1 MQPIA
6 FLDLQAEY
14 REVRCEI
21 DEAIHRVLE
30 RNQFILGPEVDAF
43 EREFA
48 AYCGASHA
56 IGVNSGTSALHL
68 ALLALGI
75 GPGDEVITVPFTF
88 FASVATIHY
97 AGATPVLVD
106 IDPVTINID
115 VPQIEARI
123 TPRTK
128 AILVVHLYG
137 QPAEM
142 DAIQEIAAQH
152 GLAVI
157 EDAAQAHGAEYKG
170 RTAGTIGDIGCFSF
184 YPTKNLGA
192 PGEGGMVVTN
202 NAEHAHRVRMLR
214 DWGQEE
220 KYRPTLRG
228 YNYRLQGLQAAALRV
243 KLRRLD
249 AWTDAR
255 RANAVRYDELLRDS
269 GLILPVAAPGA
280 KHVYHLYTI
289 RTENRDALQKHL
301 AEQGVPTA
309 VHYPLPLHLL
319 PAYADDRYP
328 RGSFPVAEACADTVL
343 SLPVHP
349 FLSGEQVDRVA
360 SAVHSFAGLKVCYC

>member
-1 MQPIA
+1 
-6 FLDLQAEY
+6 
-14 REVRCEI
+14 
-21 DEAIHRVLE
+21 
-30 RNQFILGPEVDAF
+30 
-43 EREFA
+43 
-48 AYCGASHA
+48 
-56 IGVNSGTSALHL
+56 
-68 ALLALGI
+68 
-75 GPGDEVITVPFTF
+75 
-88 FASVATIHY
+88 
-97 AGATPVLVD
+97 
-106 IDPVTINID
+106 
-115 VPQIEARI
+115 
-123 TPRTK
+123 
-128 AILVVHLYG
+128 
-137 QPAEM
+137 
-142 DAIQEIAAQH
+142 
-152 GLAVI
+152 
-157 EDAAQAHGAEYKG
+157 
-170 RTAGTIGDIGCFSF
+170 
-184 YPTKNLGA
+184 
-192 PGEGGMVVTN
+192 MVVTN